1 MRATHRHRSER
12 GAAESLQLVLIWPV
26 VLLATV
32 AVIQTG
38 LWLHGRNIAV
48 RAAAVAVDEARGAT
62 GTTDR
67 GRALAI
73 DLATTAGLTE
83 VKVVVLRIGDQVEAR
98 VTGRAAVIIDFGLSR
113 MDERAV
119 APLERV
125 PGR

>member
-1 MRATHRHRSER
+1 MKATHRRRSER
-12 GAAESLQLVLIWPV
+12 GAAESVQLVLIWPV

-32 AVIQTG
+32 AVIQGG

-67 GRALAI
+67 ARALAI
-73 DLATTAGLTE
+73 DLATNAGLTE
-83 VKVVVLRIGDQVEAR
+83 VKVSVIRDGDQVEAR
-98 VTGRAAVIIDFGLSR
+98 VIGRAAVIIDFGLGR

>member
-1 MRATHRHRSER
+1 MRATHRRRSER
-12 GAAESLQLVLIWPV
+12 GAAESVQLVLIWPV
-26 VLLATV
+26 VLMATV
-32 AVIQTG
+32 AVIQGG
-38 LWLHGRNIAV
+38 LWLHGRNVAV

-67 GRALAI
+67 ARALAI
-73 DLATTAGLTE
+73 DLATNAGLTE
-83 VKVVVLRIGDQVEAR
+83 VKVSVIRNGDQVEAR
-98 VTGRAAVIIDFGLSR
+98 VIGRAAVIIDFGLGR